1 MNRFELILA
10 SDYEEFYF
18 ENTDE
23 PVPDGHPVGV
33 EENKGTSIDFILF
46 NDIYHQ
52 FKYDEEE
59 D

>member
-18 ENTDE
+18 ESSDE
-23 PVPDGHPVGV
+23 VAPEGHPVGV
-33 EENKGTSIDFILF
+33 EEHKGNSIELTLF
-46 NDIYHQ
+46 DGIYHE